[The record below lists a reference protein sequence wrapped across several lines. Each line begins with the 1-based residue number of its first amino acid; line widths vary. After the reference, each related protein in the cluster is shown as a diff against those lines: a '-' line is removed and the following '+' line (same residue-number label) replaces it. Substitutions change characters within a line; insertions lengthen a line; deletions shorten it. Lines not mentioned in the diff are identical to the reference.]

1 MTSARRSW
9 PARDVSPRTLILS
22 FDLAAALRR
31 IKPQRHARIVARR
44 ADDELPFVPDQVE
57 AGPELMLDTCVYI
70 DVLQGKVPPAV
81 EDLLVVR
88 ISNHSSICLAELTHL
103 FGRLDPTAPRNP
115 NTLKELRG
123 VIKEDIPP
131 HRLTAPSTRVL
142 GEAGMLAGLT
152 MRLTGRSKDQAL
164 LNDAILYLHALERG
178 CVVLTRNLADFDVF
192 HQLVPT
198 GSVLFYRQ
206 A

>member
-1 MTSARRSW
+1 
-9 PARDVSPRTLILS
+9 LILS
-22 FDLAAALRR
+22 FDLALAVRR
-31 IKPQRHARIVARR
+31 IKPQRHAGILARR
-44 ADDELPFVPDQVE
+44 ADKELSFVPDPVE
-57 AGPELMLDTCVYI
+57 AGPELMLDTCVYV
-70 DVLQGKVPPAV
+70 DVLQGKAPPVV
-81 EDLLVVR
+81 EDLLVAR

-103 FGRLDPTAPRNP
+103 FGRFDPQHPLTSE
-115 NTLKELRG
+115 TLKQLRG
-123 VIKEDIPP
+123 VIERDIPP

-142 GEAGMLAGLT
+142 GEAGMLAVLT
-152 MRLTGRSKDQAL
+152 IRLTGRTRDQAL

-198 GSVLFYRQ
+198 GSVLFYRH

>member
-1 MTSARRSW
+1 LT
-9 PARDVSPRTLILS
+9 LS
-22 FDLAAALRR
+22 FDLALALRR
-31 IKPQRHARIVARR
+31 MKPQRPAGILARR
-44 ADDELPFVPDQVE
+44 ADDELPFVSDQVE

-70 DVLQGKVPPAV
+70 DVLQGKAPPVV

-103 FGRLDPTAPRNP
+103 FGRLDPQHPDTSE
-115 NTLKELRG
+115 TLKELRG
-123 VIKEDIPP
+123 VIEQDVPP

-152 MRLTGRSKDQAL
+152 LRLTGRTKDQAL

-178 CVVLTRNLADFDVF
+178 CVVLTRNLAEFDVF
-192 HQLVPT
+192 QQLVPT
-198 GSVLFYRQ
+198 GSVLFYRH

>member
-1 MTSARRSW
+1 
-9 PARDVSPRTLILS
+9 LILS
-22 FDLAAALRR
+22 FDLVAALRR
-31 IKPQRHARIVARR
+31 IKAQRSSCAVSRR
-44 ADDELPFVPDQVE
+44 ADDDLPFVPEQIE

-70 DVLQGKVPPAV
+70 DVIQGKVPRSV
-81 EDLLVVR
+81 DDLLGAR

-103 FGRLDPTAPRNP
+103 FGRLDPQHPETP

-123 VIKEDIPP
+123 VIKDDIPA

-152 MRLTGRSKDQAL
+152 TRLTGRSKEQAL
-164 LNDAILYLHALERG
+164 LNDAILYLHALERS

>member
-1 MTSARRSW
+1 
-9 PARDVSPRTLILS
+9 LS

-31 IKPQRHARIVARR
+31 IKAQRRSNAAPLPR
-44 ADDELPFVPDQVE
+44 DLPFVPDEVD

-70 DVLQGKVPPAV
+70 DVLQGKIPQSVA
-81 EDLLVVR
+81 DLLVAR
-88 ISNHSSICLAELTHL
+88 IANHSAVCLAELTYL
-103 FGRLDPTAPRNP
+103 FGRLDPQHPETA
-115 NTLKELRG
+115 NTLKEVRG
-123 VIKEDIPP
+123 VIEEDIPR

-152 MRLTGRSKDQAL
+152 LRLTGRSKDQAL

-178 CVVLTRNLADFDVF
+178 CIVLTRNWADFGLF
-192 HQLVPT
+192 QQLMPT
-198 GSVLFYRQ
+198 GNVLFYHQ

>member
-1 MTSARRSW
+1 
-9 PARDVSPRTLILS
+9 LILS

-31 IKPQRHARIVARR
+31 IKAGRMSGVRARR
-44 ADDELPFVPDQVE
+44 HDDDVAFVPDQIE

-70 DVLQGKVPPAV
+70 DIVQGRVPPRV

-88 ISNHSSICLAELTHL
+88 IANHSAICLAELTHL
-103 FGRLDPTAPRNP
+103 FGRLDPHHPQTAAPLR
-115 NTLKELRG
+115 ELRG
-123 VIKEDIPP
+123 IIDEDIPH
-131 HRLTAPSTRVL
+131 HRLTAPSTRAL

-178 CVVLTRNLADFDVF
+178 CIVLTRNLADFDVF
-192 HQLVPT
+192 QQLVPT
-198 GSVLFYRQ
+198 GRVLLYRQ

>member
-1 MTSARRSW
+1 
-9 PARDVSPRTLILS
+9 LS

-31 IKPQRHARIVARR
+31 IKAQRHSGFLARR
-44 ADDELPFVPDQVE
+44 HDDDLPFVPERIE
-57 AGPELMLDTCVYI
+57 AGPELMLDTSVYI

-103 FGRLDPTAPRNP
+103 FGRLDPQHPETS
-115 NTLKELRG
+115 NTLRELRG
-123 VIKEDIPP
+123 VIEDDIPH
-131 HRLTAPSTRVL
+131 HRLTTPSTRVF
-142 GEAGMLAGLT
+142 GEAGMLAGFV

-164 LNDAILYLHALERG
+164 LNDAILYLHGLERG
-178 CVVLTRNLADFDVF
+178 CVVLTRNIADFDVF

-198 GSVLFYRQ
+198 GNVLFYRQ
-206 A
+206 V

>member
-1 MTSARRSW
+1 
-9 PARDVSPRTLILS
+9 LILS

-31 IKPQRHARIVARR
+31 IKVQRLSSAVARR
-44 ADDELPFVPDQVE
+44 NDDDLPFVPDQIE

-70 DVLQGKVPPAV
+70 DVMQGRVPQV
-81 EDLLVVR
+81 VDDLLVAR

-103 FGRLDPTAPRNP
+103 FGRLDPKHPETP

-123 VIKEDIPP
+123 VIEDDIPH

-142 GEAGMLAGLT
+142 GEAGMLAGLV
-152 MRLTGRSKDQAL
+152 MRLSGSFKDQAR

-178 CVVLTRNLADFDVF
+178 CVVLTRNLADFDLF

-198 GSVLFYRQ
+198 GNVLFYRQ